1 VLPCSA
7 VIWDRSLPSNAVAT
21 RGEICRRINK
31 ELFESAGGATFAV
44 GIVVAALRGVVGVF
58 CRHRARNLAR

>member
-1 VLPCSA
+1 
-7 VIWDRSLPSNAVAT
+7 LPSNAVAT

-44 GIVVAALRGVVGVF
+44 GIVVAELRGVVGVF